1 MDQFTDEVEADLQ
14 RYYGVDLRDLWRG
27 GLSLRR
33 VGVLIV
39 GLPPESLTMSALL
52 PMMPE
57 QVESDK
63 PDRQWSTEAQLLA
76 SVVDAV
82 TSLTHVYVAGHS
94 KTSPPRWQP
103 IKRPSDKRQP
113 QIRRMTQAQREA
125 LQRRT
130 GGRNGD

>member
-1 MDQFTDEVEADLQ
+1 MEADLQ

-33 VGVLIV
+33 MGVLVV
-39 GLPPESLTMSALL
+39 GLPAESLTMSAL
-52 PMMPE
+52 MPLIPE
-57 QVESDK
+57 GGESDK

-103 IKRPSDKRQP
+103 IKRPSDKRKP
-113 QIRRMTQAQREA
+113 TIRRMTQAQRDA
-125 LQRRT
+125 LRNRT
-130 GGRNGD
+130 GGHGGD